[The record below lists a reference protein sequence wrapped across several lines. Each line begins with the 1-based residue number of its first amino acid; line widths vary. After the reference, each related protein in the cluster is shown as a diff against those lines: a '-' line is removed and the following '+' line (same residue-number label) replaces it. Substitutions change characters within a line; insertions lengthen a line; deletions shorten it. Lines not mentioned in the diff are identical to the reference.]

1 MPKAKSDIVR
11 TLAESWTAPAASAAG
26 EVGRPLICIASTYTF
41 HASFL
46 ESELLPRFLGL
57 KFDETEGVRP
67 FVVEREQALATAR
80 VGVLV
85 DADHLDL
92 CWNPSTLEQRTGRLD
107 RIRCKAEVARMP
119 IVIYEP
125 YLGGSADE
133 KMFRVVQDRERWF
146 QIVMGQ
152 KFEFDEATS
161 EALANRVPLPPD
173 LANAL
178 VFDLRHFR
186 PTTPA
191 GSEETATPTP
201 VGTTQMT

>member
-1 MPKAKSDIVR
+1 
-11 TLAESWTAPAASAAG
+11 
-26 EVGRPLICIASTYTF
+26 
-41 HASFL
+41 
-46 ESELLPRFLGL
+46 
-57 KFDETEGVRP
+57 
-67 FVVEREQALATAR
+67 
-80 VGVLV
+80 
-85 DADHLDL
+85 
-92 CWNPSTLEQRTGRLD
+92 
-107 RIRCKAEVARMP
+107 MP

-178 VFDLRHFR
+178 VFDLRRFR
-186 PTTPA
+186 PAATAQTS
-191 GSEETATPTP
+191 SETLLVPS
-201 VGTTQMT
+201 